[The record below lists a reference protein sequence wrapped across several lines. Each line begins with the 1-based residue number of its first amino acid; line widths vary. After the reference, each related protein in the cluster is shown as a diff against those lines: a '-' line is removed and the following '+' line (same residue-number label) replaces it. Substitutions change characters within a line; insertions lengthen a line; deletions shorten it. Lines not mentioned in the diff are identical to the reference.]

1 MTVGRDCKREGWHAI
16 VAEESQQRSEVVLQK
31 ALEALRA
38 KWRLMQASN
47 NWSENREVQAKGQGQ
62 EKNWEPAK
70 QARFR
75 AQKQP
80 RVPNIYIVRNVASR
94 LVWKFKQLSKSQE
107 ESWKRKGS
115 EEEWQQ
121 KKDLDHTAA
130 STCPGQRV
138 CGILPKTKANLSW
151 AHNWMCLKQ
160 ILPCPRNILIMNRFP
175 QGRSKHT
182 PACVKSTRHG
192 PIIFKVAEQEHW
204 INFYL
209 DKFSL
214 FYTLL
219 KYLLIGK

>member
-1 MTVGRDCKREGWHAI
+1 MQEGRVTCNCDRGESAKEWGGPPEGPGGP
-16 VAEESQQRSEVVLQK
+16 ESQVKADASIQQLEWKQGGASQRPGP
-31 ALEALRA
+31 
-38 KWRLMQASN
+38 W
-47 NWSENREVQAKGQGQ
+47 
-62 EKNWEPAK
+62 KNWEPAK

-80 RVPNIYIVRNVASR
+80 RVPNIYIVWNVASK
-94 LVWKFKQLSKSQE
+94 LVWKFKQFSKSQE
-107 ESWKRKGS
+107 ESRKRKGS

-151 AHNWMCLKQ
+151 AHNWMCLRQ

-204 INFYL
+204 ITFYL